1 MIDEDHSEEDLQLLD
16 QESQIKVKE
25 FVGPINL
32 VDDSIPDI
40 MIKVREKQQTNLPTL
55 EQCKEAKEVNWEAFT
70 SSWLSTSAKNIDI
83 REYLGDYLEP
93 LPNGIKVSTI

>member
-25 FVGPINL
+25 FIGPINL
-32 VDDSIPDI
+32 VDDPIPDI

-55 EQCKEAKEVNWEAFT
+55 EQCKEAKEVG
-70 SSWLSTSAKNIDI
+70 
-83 REYLGDYLEP
+83 LGVWVYGCLGGV
-93 LPNGIKVSTI
+93 LVFGA